1 MSTLH
6 LSSAY
11 VSGVRSAGATSG
23 AEVLARLERLPLSPW
38 HFKMRVIVGV
48 ATFFDAFDALTIA
61 YVLPVIAPAWQLSPG
76 QIGALISAGFMG
88 QLFGAI
94 ALGAVAERFGR
105 KPVLIASVLIFGMM
119 SLACALAWSFQ
130 SLLVM
135 RVLQGIGLGGEVP
148 VAATYISE
156 IAQSKNRGRFV
167 LLFELV
173 FPVGLTAAGLIGA
186 WMVPTFGW
194 QSMFYLGA
202 APALVAFAAAYFLPE
217 SPRWLAA
224 RQMNSE
230 AEVAIRFIEDRVE
243 RSSGKALPPAV
254 AGAVSVEY
262 HAPSLSDLF
271 GGRYLSRTLVLW
283 TCWFATYLV
292 NYSLAT
298 WLPSVYRTVFKMPL
312 DLALRYGLIT
322 SIVGLAGATLC
333 ALLIDKVGRRPW
345 FASSFT
351 GASVALVTLWAIG
364 PSTAERVLVA
374 GSIAYF
380 FVSSLSIGLYLYTP
394 ELYPTRNR
402 ALGVSVATAWLRIAS
417 IVGPT
422 LIGFFVGGSGLPYV
436 FLGFGIVALLAAIV
450 MAAFGTETRGRI
462 LEELSP

>member
-1 MSTLH
+1 
-6 LSSAY
+6 
-11 VSGVRSAGATSG
+11 
-23 AEVLARLERLPLSPW
+23 
-38 HFKMRVIVGV
+38 
-48 ATFFDAFDALTIA
+48 
-61 YVLPVIAPAWQLSPG
+61 
-76 QIGALISAGFMG
+76 
-88 QLFGAI
+88 
-94 ALGAVAERFGR
+94 
-105 KPVLIASVLIFGMM
+105 
-119 SLACALAWSFQ
+119 
-130 SLLVM
+130 
-135 RVLQGIGLGGEVP
+135 
-148 VAATYISE
+148 
-156 IAQSKNRGRFV
+156 
-167 LLFELV
+167 V

-230 AEVAIRFIEDRVE
+230 AEAAMGFIEDRVE
-243 RSSGKALPPAV
+243 QSNGKKLPPIVPGTA
-254 AGAVSVEY
+254 SVEY

-298 WLPSVYRTVFKMPL
+298 WLPSLYRTVFKMPL
-312 DLALRYGLIT
+312 DLALRYGLTT
-322 SIVGLAGATLC
+322 SIVGLAGAALC

-345 FASSFT
+345 FTGSFI
-351 GASVALVTLWAIG
+351 GASAALIGLWIIG
-364 PSTAERVLVA
+364 PSTAERMLVA
-374 GSIAYF
+374 GSLAYF
-380 FVSSLSIGLYLYTP
+380 FVSSLSIALYLYTP

-417 IVGPT
+417 IIGPSI
-422 LIGFFVGGSGLPYV
+422 IGVLVGGTGLPYV

-450 MAAFGTETRGRI
+450 MAAFGTETRGRT

>member
-1 MSTLH
+1 MTALSVSPAYAST
-6 LSSAY
+6 
-11 VSGVRSAGATSG
+11 GTTTEATSG
-23 AEVLARLERLPLSPW
+23 AAVLARLERLPLSPW
-38 HFKMRVIVGV
+38 HLKMRIIVGV

-61 YVLPVIAPAWQLSPG
+61 YVVPVIAPAWQLSSG
-76 QIGALISAGFMG
+76 QIGGLISAGFVG

-94 ALGAVAERFGR
+94 VLGAAAERFGR
-105 KPVLIASVLIFGMM
+105 KKILILSVLIFGIM
-119 SLACALAWSFQ
+119 SLACAFAWSFQ
-130 SLLVM
+130 SLLVL

-167 LLFELV
+167 LMFELV
-173 FPVGLTAAGLIGA
+173 FPAGLTAAGLIGA
-186 WMVPTFGW
+186 WMVPTYGW

-202 APALVAFAAAYFLPE
+202 APALVAFAAACFLPE

-224 RQMNSE
+224 RQMNPQAE
-230 AEVAIRFIEDRVE
+230 AAMRFIEERVE
-243 RSSGKALPPAV
+243 QSSGKKLPPIVPAI
-254 AGAVSVEY
+254 ASVEY
-262 HAPSLSDLF
+262 RAPSLLDLF

-298 WLPSVYRTVFKMPL
+298 WLPSLYRSVFKMPL
-312 DLALRYGLIT
+312 DLALRYGLTT
-322 SIVGLAGATLC
+322 SIVGLAGAALC
-333 ALLIDKVGRRPW
+333 ALLIDKVGRKPW
-345 FASSFT
+345 FIGSFI
-351 GASVALVTLWAIG
+351 GAAAALITLWAIG

-374 GSIAYF
+374 GSVAYF
-380 FVSSLSIGLYLYTP
+380 FISSLSIALYLYTP

-402 ALGVSVATAWLRIAS
+402 AVGVSVATAWLRIAS
-417 IVGPT
+417 IIGPT
-422 LIGFFVGGSGLPYV
+422 VIGLFVGGSGLPYV

>member
-1 MSTLH
+1 
-6 LSSAY
+6 
-11 VSGVRSAGATSG
+11 
-23 AEVLARLERLPLSPW
+23 
-38 HFKMRVIVGV
+38 
-48 ATFFDAFDALTIA
+48 
-61 YVLPVIAPAWQLSPG
+61 
-76 QIGALISAGFMG
+76 
-88 QLFGAI
+88 
-94 ALGAVAERFGR
+94 
-105 KPVLIASVLIFGMM
+105 
-119 SLACALAWSFQ
+119 
-130 SLLVM
+130 
-135 RVLQGIGLGGEVP
+135 
-148 VAATYISE
+148 
-156 IAQSKNRGRFV
+156 
-167 LLFELV
+167 
-173 FPVGLTAAGLIGA
+173 
-186 WMVPTFGW
+186 
-194 QSMFYLGA
+194 
-202 APALVAFAAAYFLPE
+202 
-217 SPRWLAA
+217 
-224 RQMNSE
+224 
-230 AEVAIRFIEDRVE
+230 
-243 RSSGKALPPAV
+243 
-254 AGAVSVEY
+254 
-262 HAPSLSDLF
+262 LF
-271 GGRYLSRTLVLW
+271 GGRYLNRTLVLW

-322 SIVGLAGATLC
+322 SIVGLSGATLC

-345 FASSFT
+345 FASSFI

-422 LIGFFVGGSGLPYV
+422 LIGFFVGGPGLAYV
-436 FLGFGIVALLAAIV
+436 FLGFGIVSLLAAVV